1 LANNTILYMLLDK
14 KSLIFYKRV
23 LFVVSFAFCLIQ
35 INPHVVF
42 AKQEVT
48 LNYGRGPVELLFVN
62 HPDNPVLP
70 ADELVDKIIDS
81 SLPTTEEIEYYT
93 TYITATAYT
102 SRAAE
107 TDDSP
112 FIAAWGDHVF
122 WGMIA
127 SNAFPK
133 GTKIQIPD
141 YYGSKVFVVLDRMNA
156 RYYHHIDIWMPDLS
170 AAKSWGSRYI
180 KINILK

>member
-1 LANNTILYMLLDK
+1 MFLNK
-14 KSLIFYKRV
+14 KSLLFYKRL
-23 LFVVSFAFCLIQ
+23 LFVISLFVAFVQ
-35 INPHVVF
+35 TNPHKVLL
-42 AKQEVT
+42 AAEVN
-48 LNYGRGPVELLFVN
+48 LDYGRGPVALAWIN
-62 HPDNPVLP
+62 HPDNPIINEIIGDTLP
-70 ADELVDKIIDS
+70 ASNETD
-81 SLPTTEEIEYYT
+81 YYT

-102 SRAAE
+102 SRAEE

-141 YYGSKVFVVLDRMNA
+141 YYGSKIFVVLDRMNA
-156 RYYHHIDIWMPDLS
+156 RYYHHIDIWMPELND
-170 AAKSWGSRYI
+170 ARAWGSRYI
-180 KINILK
+180 KINVLK

>member
-1 LANNTILYMLLDK
+1 MLLNK
-14 KSLIFYKRV
+14 KSLALSKKI
-23 LFVVSFAFCLIQ
+23 LFIISLCVAFLQ
-35 INPHVVF
+35 TNPHQVVL
-42 AKQEVT
+42 AKEIDI
-48 LNYGRGPVELLFVN
+48 NYGRGPVDLLFVN
-62 HPDNPVLP
+62 HPDNPVEETENLTATLP
-70 ADELVDKIIDS
+70 DAETL
-81 SLPTTEEIEYYT
+81 EYYT

-102 SRAAE
+102 SRESE

-112 FIAAWGDHVF
+112 FIAAWGDRVF

-156 RYYHHIDIWMPDLS
+156 RYYHHIDIWMPDL
-170 AAKSWGSRYI
+170 AEAKSWGSRYI
-180 KINILK
+180 KINVLK